1 MHVICDLKRYAA
13 PLLFTPYYLRRA
25 LFYLHRII
33 YAAPST
39 NRELHLTFPLPETL
53 SVSTTEP
60 AIQRRPVH
68 LSRIQQPTEPDVVP
82 DPKTVRRGLI
92 APQAQLEQAGGAH

>member
-1 MHVICDLKRYAA
+1 MPVICDLKRYAT
-13 PLLFTPYYLRRA
+13 PLLFT
-25 LFYLHRII
+25 RII
-33 YAAPST
+33 YAEPST

-68 LSRIQQPTEPDVVP
+68 PSRTQQPTEPDVVP
-82 DPKTVRRGLI
+82 DLKTARFPYRI
-92 APQAQLEQAGGAH
+92 RCKSPFFE